1 MTDVDVLIVGAGPV
15 GLTLALD
22 LGRRGVS
29 AMLTE
34 QKDAPQFLPKMERCN
49 ARTMEIYRRLGVS
62 EKIRAAGFPSD
73 MPMDVFV
80 VKTMVEEPLLHL
92 PYPSVDEARARIKAT
107 NDGSEPLEPYQLVS
121 QYTLEPLLKEVV
133 ETLASIDVSYGH
145 RLIDFAQDKHKV
157 IARFERSDGNE
168 VSVSAKYLV
177 GCDGGGSTV
186 RKQLGFK
193 LEGDSNLLELW
204 QALYR
209 SDELFE
215 KIPIA
220 KGRHYH
226 VADDKATF
234 LIVQDDLKHFTLHSV
249 VETPEDMKT
258 MFEKVVAMPV
268 KYEMLYAGKWRQ
280 NLMLADRYRDR
291 RVFLAGDAAH
301 LVIPTGG
308 LGMNTGVGDAVDI
321 SWKLAATLQGWGGEG
336 LLDSYEVERR
346 QIGAH
351 NVAASRFA
359 SQGRRKW
366 RSQYRPEMY
375 EDTAAGSALKREFV
389 EIADREQRK
398 TNEMIGAELGY
409 RYAASAIITEED
421 GTPPEHDYMAY
432 QPTTWPGARL
442 PHVWLADGTPIQDRI
457 GSGYTLLRLDGN
469 ATAGDSFV
477 EAMRNRGA
485 PIDILDIDDATAKKV
500 YGRSYLILRPD
511 MHVAWRG
518 DAFPDDVGAL
528 AAMITG
534 NGTARSAQEA
544 PPVGRAINS

>member
-1 MTDVDVLIVGAGPV
+1 MADVDVLIVGAGPV

-22 LGRRGVS
+22 LGRKGIS

-80 VKTMVEEPLLHL
+80 VRTMVEEPLLHL
-92 PYPSVDEARARIKAT
+92 PYPSVDEARARINAA

-133 ETLASIDVSYGH
+133 EGLPSIDVSYGH
-145 RLIDFAQDKHKV
+145 RLIDFTQDKDKV
-157 IARFERSDGNE
+157 TARFARSDGSE
-168 VSVSAKYLV
+168 VSVTAKYVV

-193 LEGDSNLLELW
+193 LEGESNLLELW

-209 SDELFE
+209 SDDLFE

-249 VETPEDMKT
+249 VETPQDMKA

-308 LGMNTGVGDAVDI
+308 LGMNTGVGDAIDL
-321 SWKLAATLQGWGGEG
+321 SWKLAATLQGWGGED

-375 EDTAAGSALKREFV
+375 ENTLEGIALKKEFI

-409 RYAASAIITEED
+409 RYADSAIIAEED
-421 GTPPEHDYMAY
+421 GLPPKHDYMTY
-432 QPTTWPGARL
+432 RPTTWPGARL
-442 PHVWLADGTPIQDRI
+442 PHVWLADGTPVQDRI

-469 ATAGDSFV
+469 ETAGASFV
-477 EAMRNRGA
+477 NAMRNLGA
-485 PIDILDIDDATAKKV
+485 PIEILDIDDVTAKNV
-500 YGRSYLILRPD
+500 YGRNYLVLRPD

-518 DAFPDDVGAL
+518 DAFPGDVEAL

-534 NGTARSAQEA
+534 NGAAGSAQA
-544 PPVGRAINS
+544 HPPHGRAINS